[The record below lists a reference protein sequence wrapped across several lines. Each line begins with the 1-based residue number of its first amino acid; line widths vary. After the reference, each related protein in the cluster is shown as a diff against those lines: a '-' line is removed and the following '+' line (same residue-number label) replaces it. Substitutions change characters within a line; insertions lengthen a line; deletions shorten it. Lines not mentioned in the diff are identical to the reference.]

1 MKLLIDAMPLSGG
14 GGVQV
19 AIALLDRLRGE
30 HGGGA
35 GAIAWQAVVPDRIRP
50 MLPEGIAA
58 DPRVL
63 VLPKKGRG
71 DIIAA
76 GQRLSAIERRLSPD
90 VVFTVFGP
98 AYFKARAPH
107 LVGFALPNLIYD
119 RDRLLRQA
127 TGRLASIE
135 DAIKRYLVRR
145 ADHHVVETDAVRRRL
160 SDRLDIPHTRI
171 SVIGNSVNPLL
182 DQHPPT
188 PCPKDGVFTILV
200 PSTYYRHKNLEILPE
215 IAAHLVRRVA
225 GQAFE
230 IRLTLDPA
238 SRPFM
243 AIMADAQ
250 ARGVT
255 DQIRTLGPL
264 RLDRLAEAYR
274 DASAVLLPTLREAST
289 AVYPESFHF
298 ERPLVTSDM
307 DFARELC
314 GGAAL
319 FCHPQRPSDYA
330 DALAGL
336 MTGPDAGQLAERLV
350 TAGRRRLVTA
360 YPTPAAKFKM
370 TIDLLISVAGNRQRQ
385 QVAV

>member
-1 MKLLIDAMPLSGG
+1 VKLLIDAMPLSGG

-19 AIALLDRLRGE
+19 ALGLVDSLRGG
-30 HGGGA
+30 HGGSA
-35 GAIAWQAVVPDRIRP
+35 SPIAWQAVVPDRICP
-50 MLPEGIAA
+50 LLPEGIAA
-58 DPRVL
+58 DPRIL
-63 VLPKKGRG
+63 VLPKQGRG
-71 DIIAA
+71 DILAA
-76 GQRLSAIERRLSPD
+76 GRRLSAIERRVSPD

-119 RDRLLRQA
+119 RNRVLRQA
-127 TGRLASIE
+127 AGRLASIE

-145 ADHHVVETDAVRRRL
+145 ADHHVVETDTVRRRL
-160 SDRLDIPHTRI
+160 SERLGIPHTRI
-171 SVIGNSVNPLL
+171 SVIGNSVSPLL

-188 PCPKDGVFTILV
+188 PRPKDGLFAILV

-215 IAAHLVRRVA
+215 IAAHLVRRVV

-250 ARGVT
+250 ARGVA
-255 DQIRTLGPL
+255 DLIRTLGPL
-264 RLDRLAEAYR
+264 RLDQLAESYR
-274 DASAVLLPTLREAST
+274 EASAVLLPTLREAST

-298 ERPLVTSDM
+298 ERPLVTSDL

-314 GGAAL
+314 GEAAL

-330 DALAGL
+330 DALADL
-336 MTGPDAGQLAERLV
+336 MTEPSAGQLAERLV
-350 TAGRRRLVTA
+350 AAGRRRLVTA
-360 YPTPAAKFKM
+360 YPTPAAKFEM
-370 TIDLLISVAGNRQRQ
+370 TIDLLKSVAVSRQRQ
-385 QVAV
+385 QVAA